1 MRNALLTYGD
11 FVLVAGV
18 TAILAIVLPMLYV
31 INAGVVT
38 TKWVGRFFSNN
49 G

>member
-1 MRNALLTYGD
+1 MRNALLTCGD
-11 FVLVAGV
+11 FVLVVGV
-18 TAILAIVLPMLYV
+18 TTLLAIVLPMLYV
-31 INAGVVT
+31 INVGVVT